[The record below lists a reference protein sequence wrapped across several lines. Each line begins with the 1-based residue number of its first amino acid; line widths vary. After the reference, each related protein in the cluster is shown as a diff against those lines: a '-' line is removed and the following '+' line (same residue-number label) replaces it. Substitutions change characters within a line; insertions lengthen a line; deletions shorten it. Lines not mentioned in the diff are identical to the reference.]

1 MRQYHF
7 FLTFSFSFSCRN
19 KFRAVSLVAVY
30 LNGRGSLNP
39 TAENQSCKK
48 ILETQNS
55 TSFVFS
61 LRAMCSKYIDK
72 AIFENIDS
80 EDSFEN
86 IGISINI
93 DKAIL
98 EISISISMRTVL
110 KIWIWE
116 FCKISS

>member
-1 MRQYHF
+1 
-7 FLTFSFSFSCRN
+7 
-19 KFRAVSLVAVY
+19 
-30 LNGRGSLNP
+30 
-39 TAENQSCKK
+39 
-48 ILETQNS
+48 
-55 TSFVFS
+55 
-61 LRAMCSKYIDK
+61 MCSKYIDK

-116 FCKISS
+116 FCKISSQATNAAREADSGLNLIFSKRGKASFGFEKDIQVRLTGTLEKMQERGGGEGRGGGSATVEMF